1 MRHYPTPAPGFALLP
16 RAPSIQHNE
25 RVRLNGKTVLIS
37 GAGPGMGR
45 ATALLCAQ
53 EGAAVFIVARRSEHL
68 TETLNVIR
76 RLNTP
81 AAEAATAI
89 QGDVSNADD
98 AERIVRAARD
108 GGGGH
113 VDVLY
118 GGGGFF
124 DPTAALSD
132 VDSAFWRQAIGNTM
146 EGPSNL
152 ARAAQPV
159 MKQQGGGSII
169 FITASESVQ
178 RGSNVAYGAA
188 KAGVIGLARNLA
200 RELWADNIRVNVV
213 APGLI
218 RTRLGADADG
228 IAVPDRA
235 LARRGHVS
243 DVAHAALYFASDESA
258 WVTGQVLAV
267 DGGVDAGGRGLW
279 DMER

>member
-1 MRHYPTPAPGFALLP
+1 MRL
-16 RAPSIQHNE
+16 E
-25 RVRLNGKTVLIS
+25 GKTVLVS

-53 EGAAVFIVARRSEHL
+53 EGATVVLVARRTEHL
-68 TETLNVIR
+68 EETLQIIR
-76 RLNTP
+76 RLGTP
-81 AAEAATAI
+81 AAEAAVAI
-89 QGDVSNADD
+89 TGDVADAAD
-98 AERIVRAARD
+98 AERIVLAARD
-108 GGGGH
+108 AGGGR

-118 GGGGFF
+118 SGGGGFF
-124 DPTAALSD
+124 DPSVTLSE
-132 VDSAFWRQAIGNTM
+132 VEPSFWREAIGNTM

-200 RELWADNIRVNVV
+200 RELWQDNIRVNVV

-218 RTRLGADADG
+218 RQRLGGDADG
-228 IAVPDRA
+228 INVPEQA
-235 LARRGHVS
+235 LSRRGHVS

-258 WVTGQVLAV
+258 WVTGQVLSV

-279 DMER
+279 DLER

>member
-1 MRHYPTPAPGFALLP
+1 MRL
-16 RAPSIQHNE
+16 E
-25 RVRLNGKTVLIS
+25 EKTVLIS

-45 ATALLCAQ
+45 ATAVICAQ
-53 EGAAVFIVARRSEHL
+53 EGATVLIVARRADHL
-68 TETLNVIR
+68 DETLQIIR
-76 RLNTP
+76 RLGTP
-81 AAEAATAI
+81 AADAARSI
-89 QGDVSNADD
+89 PGDVADAAD
-98 AERIVRAARD
+98 AERIVLAARD
-108 GGGGH
+108 AGGGH
-113 VDVLY
+113 LDVLY
-118 GGGGFF
+118 SGGGGFF
-124 DPTAALSD
+124 DPSVTLSE
-132 VDSAFWRQAIGNTM
+132 VEPNFWRQAIGNTM

-159 MKQQGGGSII
+159 MKENGGGSII

-200 RELWADNIRVNVV
+200 RELWANNIRVNVV

-228 IAVPDRA
+228 ITVPEQE
-235 LARRGHVS
+235 LQRRGHVS
-243 DVAHAALYFASDESA
+243 DVAHAALYFATDESA

-279 DMER
+279 DLER